1 MTRAFILDFLKEH
14 KDELH
19 QKFGLTKIGLF
30 GSYARG
36 DENIESDIDLAIEIN
51 SKNSFRSF
59 FGLKTYLEDNFHK
72 KVDLGIES
80 SLKPIVKEYVSKE
93 IIYV

>member
-36 DENIESDIDLAIEIN
+36 DENIESDIDLAIEIS

-59 FGLKTYLEDNFHK
+59 FELKNYLEDNFHK

-80 SLKPIVKEYVSKE
+80 SLKPIVREYVSKE

>member
-1 MTRAFILDFLKEH
+1 MLDNKKNEDVIIGRDTDKLIVKGDAKIEG
-14 KDELH
+14 ELS
-19 QKFGLTKIGLF
+19 L
-30 GSYARG
+30 
-36 DENIESDIDLAIEIN
+36 NEIN

-59 FGLKTYLEDNFHK
+59 FGLKTYLENNFHK